1 MIVSQ
6 TNLKLSNWMCL
17 AVFLLAIGV
26 LPIGLVYAQDY
37 EAVQKRLVEAVKS
50 GDWAAIEAKVR
61 ATVDAVAAY
70 RASNKG

>member
-1 MIVSQ
+1 MGS
-6 TNLKLSNWMCL
+6 KL
-17 AVFLLAIGV
+17 VT
-26 LPIGLVYAQDY
+26 D
-37 EAVQKRLVEAVKS
+37 EAVKS